1 MFGNTSQRLAT
12 PTQNR
17 YIFWL
22 FLFTGGQYG
31 HCTSSDKKGQ
41 PGARSTADSRTPP
54 TPCRRP
60 RLAIAGRLLD
70 TARPPLQ
77 HAFLPSGLLWPASRT
92 PPPSAL
98 TAAFSS
104 KRLLRPASRTPPP
117 SELLPASTRR
127 STAPRPLHYHLQVRT
142 HPFINLHPEP

>member
-60 RLAIAGRLLD
+60 RLAIAGRLLN

-98 TAAFSS
+98 PAASS
-104 KRLLRPASRTPPP
+104 SERLLRPASSCCRRPPAIDRP
-117 SELLPASTRR
+117 R
-127 STAPRPLHYHLQVRT
+127 SLQYHLVRT
-142 HPFINLHPEP
+142 HPFINLHSEP